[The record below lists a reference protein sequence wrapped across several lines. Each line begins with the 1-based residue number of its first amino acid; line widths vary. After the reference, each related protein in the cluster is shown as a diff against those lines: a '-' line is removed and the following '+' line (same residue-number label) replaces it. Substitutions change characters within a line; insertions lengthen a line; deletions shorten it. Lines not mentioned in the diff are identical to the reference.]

1 MIFRRV
7 NSISQLDRVSNNV
20 QRDLVAAGISFELQ
34 QYVGSFL
41 FFCTLAY

>member
-34 QYVGSFL
+34 QLDQF
-41 FFCTLAY
+41 FFCTLVY